1 MFIPELLHIVSYKLH
16 NLRIENIVDSEVVD
30 NCYFKVDNIINLGF
44 NEEHSLVKAVLEISI
59 DKLSETDDSL
69 QAKSNIVIEFVFQVD
84 NFSDLHK
91 INEEGLFVVNKILT
105 TNIAAIAYSTTRGLL
120 LDKFRD
126 SAFDEFVL
134 PIIDVNKDIITNS
147 QS

>member
-30 NCYFKVDNIINLGF
+30 NCYFKVDNTINLGF
-44 NEEHSLVKAVLEISI
+44 NEEHSLVKAMLEISI

-69 QAKSNIVIEFVFQVD
+69 QAKSNIVIEFVFEVD